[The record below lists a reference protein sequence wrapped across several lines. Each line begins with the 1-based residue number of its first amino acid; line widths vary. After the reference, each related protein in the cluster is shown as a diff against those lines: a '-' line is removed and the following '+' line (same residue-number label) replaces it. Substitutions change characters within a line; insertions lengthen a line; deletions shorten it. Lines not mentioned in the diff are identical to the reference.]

1 MLTPSPHLPQ
11 DGETPLA
18 KSALDKDLKKVVR
31 IEHATQDLTRSLA
44 TPGLLILF
52 LIGTFALASLSVA
65 SGPLSYLVVIAALI
79 AAYMALSIGANDVAN
94 NMGPAVGSRA
104 LTMGSALAIAAV
116 CEAAGALIAGGDV
129 VRTISRD
136 LLRPDAN
143 LPAIHFVLVMS
154 AALLAAAAW
163 IHLATFLGAPV
174 STTHSVIGGVMG
186 AGVAAAGVK
195 MVVWPVIGTIAAS
208 WVISPVMGGL
218 IAAGLLGFIK
228 WAVLFRKDKIA
239 AAERWVPAIIALMA
253 GVFAMYLITKGLS
266 RIWKPP
272 FYVST
277 GFGIAMFAAGYYAAI
292 PWVRVRAQRMENRRK
307 DVSALFTLPLIC
319 SAALLSFAHGA
330 NDVANAVGPLA
341 AIVSTATTGVTSPDR
356 VELPFWVLLIG
367 ALGIAIG
374 LALFG
379 PKLIRTV
386 GEKITKMDAIRAFCV
401 ALSAAITVLV
411 ASAFGMPISSTHTA
425 IGAIFGVGYL
435 REFLTN
441 KGVPNPAVRPRSLFL
456 EPSKLNKTPEQA
468 LANYQKRERRKLVRR
483 QHVIG
488 IAAAW
493 LISVPATAMLAGVFY
508 AVMAAFAG

>member
-1 MLTPSPHLPQ
+1 
-11 DGETPLA
+11 LA
-18 KSALDKDLKKVVR
+18 KLDKDLKKVVR
-31 IEHATQDLTRSLA
+31 IEHATADLTRSLT

-52 LIGTFALASLSVA
+52 LIGTVVLANLSVVK
-65 SGPLSYLVVIAALI
+65 GPLSYLVVIAALI

-104 LTMGSALAIAAV
+104 LTMGAAIAIAAV
-116 CEAAGALIAGGDV
+116 FEMAGAMIAGGDV
-129 VRTISRD
+129 VATISRD

-143 LPAIHFVLVMS
+143 LPAINFVLVMS

-163 IHLATFLGAPV
+163 IHLATFLGAPI
-174 STTHSVIGGVMG
+174 STTHSVVGGVMG
-186 AGVAAAGVK
+186 AGVAAAGIN

-218 IAAGLLGFIK
+218 IAAALLGFIK
-228 WAVLFRKDKIA
+228 WAVVFRDDKITA
-239 AAERWVPAIIALMA
+239 AQRWVPVIIALMT
-253 GVFAMYLITKGLS
+253 GIFTMYLLSKGLS
-266 RIWKPP
+266 RIWDPH
-272 FYVST
+272 YSLLVAT
-277 GFGIAMFAAGYYAAI
+277 GVIAFVAGYFAAR
-292 PWVRVRAQRMENRRK
+292 PWVRRRAKTMENRRK
-307 DVSALFTLPLIC
+307 DISELFILPLIC

-341 AIVSTATTGVTSPDR
+341 AIVSTAATGLTTPDKI
-356 VELPFWVLLIG
+356 ELPFWVLLIG
-367 ALGIAIG
+367 AVGIAVG

-411 ASAFGMPISSTHTA
+411 ASALGMPVSSTHIA

-456 EPSKLNKTPEQA
+456 EPSKLNQTPEEA

-493 LISVPATAMLAGVFY
+493 VISVPATAMLAGIFY
-508 AVMAAFAG
+508 AVMAAFAD